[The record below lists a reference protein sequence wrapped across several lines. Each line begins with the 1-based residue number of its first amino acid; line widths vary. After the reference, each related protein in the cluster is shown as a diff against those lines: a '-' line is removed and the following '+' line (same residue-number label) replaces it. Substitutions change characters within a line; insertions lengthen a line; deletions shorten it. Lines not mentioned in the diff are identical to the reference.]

1 MKILEWNINQRCT
14 HINTKK
20 IPDFIAQ
27 AVLNEDPDF
36 FVLTEAYK
44 VQFWAEFINKF
55 PNYYLFSSD
64 NSPQHQNEVVIGV
77 RNDHQGARLV
87 ESMESGYA
95 NLNPNFLHV
104 AITIDERDLHIMG
117 VRIRVPKLTPASIE
131 SQTYRLNQLDILLDQ
146 IESVEEPIV
155 LVGDFN
161 NYRRGLSPATL
172 DMKRDPKY
180 AKCALWNMMVLRERF
195 HEIGYSMH
203 TPNGFSWGW
212 ENPNENYQV
221 AQDHVF
227 LKGLEMA
234 VNQDGS
240 EYCYYTDEFKELLPE
255 VYKKKGIRNVIPPN
269 PDHKM
274 LVVEFDLMDLT

>member
-27 AVLNEDPDF
+27 AVLDEDPDF

-55 PNYYLFSSD
+55 PNYYLFSTD

-87 ESMESGYA
+87 ESMDSGFA

-104 AITIDERDLHIMG
+104 AITINERDLHIMG
-117 VRIRVPKLTPASIE
+117 VRVRVPKLTPASIE
-131 SQTYRLNQLDILLDQ
+131 SQTYRLNQLDILLDH

-180 AKCALWNMMVLRERF
+180 SKCALWNMMVLQERF
-195 HEIGYSMH
+195 HELGYSMH
-203 TPNGFSWGW
+203 TPHGFSWGW

-234 VNQDGS
+234 INQDGS
-240 EYCYYTDEFKELLPE
+240 EYCYYTDEFKELHPE
-255 VYKKKGIRNVIPPN
+255 VYKKKGIRNVIPPY

-274 LVVEFDLMDLT
+274 LVVEFDLMDLI